1 LKSLSPQKILA
12 AARAAPDGTE
22 WWLRAASEA
31 PAHHPEDRHGMSD
44 QAASKGPE
52 KTPEAQPEPVTDAG
66 GKPSEFGG
74 PSGPE
79 PTRYGDWERK
89 GRCIDF

>member
-1 LKSLSPQKILA
+1 VVIGPGPRDWRHERLPWRIGPRCRKGLDPLRVPREDDPARGRQVSPVVGVVI
-12 AARAAPDGTE
+12 
-22 WWLRAASEA
+22 
-31 PAHHPEDRHGMSD
+31 
-44 QAASKGPE
+44 
-52 KTPEAQPEPVTDAG
+52 TDAG

-74 PSGPE
+74 PSGPV